1 MKHLRI
7 ACCSFRHA
15 PVIYARQAWLLD
27 AHRSLEGKIHI
38 VAWLGVILWPHQ
50 CGWAFVAAF
59 VVAFVAAS
67 YRGCISLAALVAALE
82 AAFVAASRLSKT
94 NQANVRR
101 SCKSEKLAKQECCGL
116 VCESTHLFISAHHQ
130 LIACAS
136 DCSQIPMPSAELQEM
151 VIWTSVRQGVCSTS

>member
-1 MKHLRI
+1 M
-7 ACCSFRHA
+7 
-15 PVIYARQAWLLD
+15 IYARQAWLLD

-59 VVAFVAAS
+59 IVAFVAAS

-94 NQANVRR
+94 NQANVSK
-101 SCKSEKLAKQECCGL
+101 SCKSEKLARKGWYGMAWCVRDAGEHSPVRL
-116 VCESTHLFISAHHQ
+116 RPSSADGMR
-130 LIACAS
+130 I
-136 DCSQIPMPSAELQEM
+136 
-151 VIWTSVRQGVCSTS
+151 